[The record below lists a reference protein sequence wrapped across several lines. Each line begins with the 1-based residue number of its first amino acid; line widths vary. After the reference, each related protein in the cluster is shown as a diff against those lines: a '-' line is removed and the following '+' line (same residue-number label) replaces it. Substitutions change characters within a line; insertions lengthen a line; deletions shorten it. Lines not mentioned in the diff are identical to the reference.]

1 MLRPQA
7 GTMLEQT
14 LSRLTTEQGAT
25 MTERSAKVTT
35 RTGDDGYTGLL
46 GAGRVPKWDPR
57 METIGT
63 IDEATSA
70 LGLARAQVTATDLA
84 DAIHA
89 LQRDLYL
96 LMGELATPPE
106 NYEQMGLRVTAVHV
120 AKLDTTLEEFRARVQ
135 IGNQFIIPGAT
146 VAGAALDLARTIVR
160 RGERDAARLL
170 HDGTIA
176 NAEVLRFLN
185 RASDLLFILARVE
198 EGGHSDPTKPVE

>member
-84 DAIHA
+84 DAIDA

>member
-1 MLRPQA
+1 
-7 GTMLEQT
+7 
-14 LSRLTTEQGAT
+14 
-25 MTERSAKVTT
+25 MTERNAKVTI

-63 IDEATSA
+63 LDEATSA
-70 LGLARAQVTATDLA
+70 LGLARAQVAAPGVATT
-84 DAIHA
+84 IHA

-106 NYEQMGLRVTAVHV
+106 NYEQMGLHIAAADVE
-120 AKLDTTLEEFRARVQ
+120 KLDVTLEEFRSRVQ

-160 RGERDAARLL
+160 RGERGAARLL
-170 HDGTIA
+170 HEGTIA
-176 NAEVLRFLN
+176 NVEVLRFLN
-185 RASDLLFILARVE
+185 RASDLLFILARFE
-198 EGGHSDPTKPVE
+198 EGGHSDPTKPAG

>member
-1 MLRPQA
+1 
-7 GTMLEQT
+7 
-14 LSRLTTEQGAT
+14 

-46 GAGRVPKWDPR
+46 GAGRVPKWDAR

-63 IDEATSA
+63 LDEATSA
-70 LGLARAQVTATDLA
+70 LGLARAQVTATGVA
-84 DAIHA
+84 DTIHT

-106 NYEQMGLRVTAVHV
+106 NYEQVGLRITAEQVTA
-120 AKLDTTLEEFRARVQ
+120 LDTTLEQFRARVT

-146 VAGAALDLARTIVR
+146 VAGAALDLARAIIR

-176 NAEVLRFLN
+176 NGEVLRFLN
-185 RASDLLFILARVE
+185 RASDLVFILARVE
-198 EGGHSDPTKPVE
+198 EGGHSDPTKLAADGRA